1 MSHISGNAPHFFDYG
16 RLLRRLPATRELSY
30 APFTVDENRKKIY
43 IDLGNSLG
51 IGKNGDVLN
60 SVGQLALGVYEGKA
74 VTGVDTPNCLDKIT
88 WISRIYYNEYGGY
101 TFTAGISVI
110 DIPSHLERK
119 LNKQFVLA
127 EVSSYTAKQQPKK
140 IYIQI
145 KGYYLNRA
153 SILDSSS
160 CITDLEISN
169 KHKRSLDVYTKS

>member
-1 MSHISGNAPHFFDYG
+1 
-16 RLLRRLPATRELSY
+16 
-30 APFTVDENRKKIY
+30 
-43 IDLGNSLG
+43 
-51 IGKNGDVLN
+51 LN
-60 SVGQLALGVYEGKA
+60 
-74 VTGVDTPNCLDKIT
+74 KIT

-145 KGYYLNRA
+145 KGYYFNRA

-160 CITDLEISN
+160 CITDLEIYLISIN
-169 KHKRSLDVYTKS
+169 ALSMYTRKAEVGIYELHQLHN